1 MSASRAEAAWDDEWS
16 RVVFDLCRKKE
27 QSMNKSHSVF
37 LVFCLTMAYFHS
49 GCDTSWKAS
58 CASGSFTVGA
68 LGDHQRLLPSS
79 LLPWGRV
86 CVLLLCLRVSVC
98 VCACASVFSVTLHQS
113 HEVRWDCV
121 WFLIPGKS
129 GQLQRLTQIPW
140 CETHTRLNTQT
151 ALVIY
156 FFFFWV

>member
-37 LVFCLTMAYFHS
+37 CFLFNYGVFSLRMWHQLKGKLCERQLYRWRTRWPPALT
-49 GCDTSWKAS
+49 
-58 CASGSFTVGA
+58 SF
-68 LGDHQRLLPSS
+68 LPAAPGKS
-79 LLPWGRV
+79 V
-86 CVLLLCLRVSVC
+86 CPVTLSAGSVC